1 MGRWAVGLVP
11 HTTKSKLPCS
21 RLRHILDTGYHY
33 KSCHTVS
40 LHAAPCPFYSANRTV
55 SDLTHHR
62 SRTAW
67 TGHLNSTVRSAESN
81 LRCIHTGTH
90 ISRYATAQIVYDE
103 LHPHIQQQINPSIS
117 GPTNT
122 ELPSQIA
129 TKIPSN
135 PLTHSQLVHSLP
147 ANVNPTEELP
157 TDPIALA
164 ALARLEEGPAQ
175 HRYSERSAPSVTTH
189 PISIATQELSGRY
202 NQPKHADIPNY
213 EGPLI
218 SEIVSGASFISQ
230 LNSMQT
236 PGIDLNFQLSPEQ
249 KEIMDIIEE
258 GGSIYFT
265 GKAGSGKTQ
274 LIRHIAAKMR
284 LTGHTVSITAP
295 TGIAASLIG
304 GKTLHSFLGIN
315 GLTSEPSIQKI
326 VQRIR
331 LEEPRSNKYMLT
343 DLFILDEAS
352 MISASL
358 FTTLDQVFRQVR
370 GRLDE
375 PFGGV
380 QIVLTGDFFQL
391 PPIESKPAVSSRD
404 ASRELLLNDPS
415 LMDDLR
421 TFSKSSRLV
430 DAMRFKECS
439 KASMATTGSDVGGDS
454 SGVSSP
460 VSTYF
465 GGVDHHSSFLFD
477 SPSWGDLIQ
486 GGMHKRELSVSF
498 RQKDELFVALL
509 DDIRYGIC
517 SQKHWEFLSPY
528 LHTTFPE
535 DGIEPMMLSVFRRD
549 ADAHNWAQLRKLKTP
564 VVFFDAVD
572 LSILPKRQGRSYPGA
587 VISGDIDAD
596 IMRSAINREFDQFQ
610 ADRVLPLRV
619 GAQVVLLR
627 NINVAE
633 GLVNGTCG
641 IVVDFKT
648 AFDELLQRNVILPV
662 VLFAPHGREPRSFLV
677 GNCQFSS
684 HVSDLDI
691 KEGNGDPCNEED
703 SDNNENAPSPLIP
716 RIKRVQL
723 PLKLAWAMTIH
734 KAQGMT
740 LDRVDI
746 DVSKSFAPGQGYVA
760 LSRVRDLSGLRIRHF
775 GDRSV
780 VVSSKVLRE
789 FSGMV
794 RS

>member
-1 MGRWAVGLVP
+1 
-11 HTTKSKLPCS
+11 
-21 RLRHILDTGYHY
+21 
-33 KSCHTVS
+33 
-40 LHAAPCPFYSANRTV
+40 
-55 SDLTHHR
+55 
-62 SRTAW
+62 
-67 TGHLNSTVRSAESN
+67 
-81 LRCIHTGTH
+81 
-90 ISRYATAQIVYDE
+90 
-103 LHPHIQQQINPSIS
+103 
-117 GPTNT
+117 
-122 ELPSQIA
+122 
-129 TKIPSN
+129 
-135 PLTHSQLVHSLP
+135 
-147 ANVNPTEELP
+147 
-157 TDPIALA
+157 
-164 ALARLEEGPAQ
+164 
-175 HRYSERSAPSVTTH
+175 
-189 PISIATQELSGRY
+189 
-202 NQPKHADIPNY
+202 
-213 EGPLI
+213 
-218 SEIVSGASFISQ
+218 
-230 LNSMQT
+230 MQT

-465 GGVDHHSSFLFD
+465 GG
-477 SPSWGDLIQ
+477 
-486 GGMHKRELSVSF
+486 
-498 RQKDELFVALL
+498 
-509 DDIRYGIC
+509 
-517 SQKHWEFLSPY
+517 HWEFLSPY